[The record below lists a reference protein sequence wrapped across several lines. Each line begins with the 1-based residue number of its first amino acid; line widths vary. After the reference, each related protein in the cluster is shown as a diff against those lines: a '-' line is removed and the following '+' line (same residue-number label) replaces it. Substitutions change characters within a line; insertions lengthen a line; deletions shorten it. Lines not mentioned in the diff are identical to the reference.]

1 MIEQAMLIG
10 SRLSMRLER
19 GIYHD
24 RVCLLP
30 NSNVSHLTINGTLA
44 IRRSPRKSEK
54 KPVYVLNISITPDEV
69 DNFLDPAKNIIQ
81 LRVSWFEK
89 I

>member
-1 MIEQAMLIG
+1 
-10 SRLSMRLER
+10 MRLER
-19 GIYHD
+19 GIYHV

-30 NSNVSHLTINGTLA
+30 NSNVRHLTVNGILA

-54 KPVYVLNISITPDEV
+54 KPVYVLNISIAPDEV

-81 LRVSWFEK
+81 LRVS
-89 I
+89 